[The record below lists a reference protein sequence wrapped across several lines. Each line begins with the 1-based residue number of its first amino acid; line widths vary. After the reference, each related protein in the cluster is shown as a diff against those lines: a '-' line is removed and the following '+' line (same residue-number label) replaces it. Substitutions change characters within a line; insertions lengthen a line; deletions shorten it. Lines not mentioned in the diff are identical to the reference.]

1 MKDRFEVR
9 FTVAT
14 DSLISEKT
22 VNVVAKTIEK
32 ISKRYVD
39 KIDRLVEAL
48 TKELEED
55 RDKKKKSEEK

>member
-48 TKELEED
+48 TKELEGNSNAET
-55 RDKKKKSEEK
+55 KE